1 MELHNGRLELSDT
14 DPDRPGQRGLT
25 VSMIFPAKA
34 A

>member
-14 DPDRPGQRGLT
+14 DPDKPARRGLT
-25 VSMIFPAKA
+25 VSMIFPAGA